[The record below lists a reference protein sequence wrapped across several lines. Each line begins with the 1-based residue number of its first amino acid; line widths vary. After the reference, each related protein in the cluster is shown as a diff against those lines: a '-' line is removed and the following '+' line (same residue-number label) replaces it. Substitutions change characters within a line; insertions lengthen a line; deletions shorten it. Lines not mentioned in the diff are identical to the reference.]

1 MKKVLIVDDSKFMRN
16 LLKNII
22 NALPSFEVAGEAQ
35 NGEEAL
41 EMIQRHPY
49 DVVTMDIEMPKM
61 NGIQTLRELAK
72 LPQQIPVVM
81 FSSLTKEGARET
93 VEALSIGASSFLTK
107 PNNPIELNR
116 MKETIEQKLME
127 AVSTKKTNRPFISK
141 RVTGISFEKTDAL
154 KNVVLLGC
162 STGGPKSLRNLIP
175 QIPKEVPAA
184 FVIVQHMP
192 AGNYIHSL
200 AEGLNR
206 VSEVTV
212 KEAEHNEMLKNGH
225 VYIIPGGKHGR
236 VEHNFTISLNENASI
251 NGHRP
256 SVDVLFQSGAS
267 LIGKTNVTGIV
278 LTGMGSDGAKG
289 ALELKSKGCPILAES
304 EETAIVYGMPK
315 KVFEAG
321 AASEVLPLED
331 VVPVWIKKYMK

>member
-16 LLKNII
+16 LMKNII
-22 NALPSFEVAGEAQ
+22 NALPSFEAAGEAQ

-41 EMIQRHPY
+41 EMIRKNQY
-49 DVVTMDIEMPKM
+49 DVITMDIEMPKM

-72 LPQQIPVVM
+72 MPYPIPVVM
-81 FSSLTKEGARET
+81 FSSLTKEGAKET
-93 VEALSIGASSFLTK
+93 VEALSIGASGFLTK

-116 MKETIEQKLME
+116 MKETIEQRLLE
-127 AVSTKKTNRPFISK
+127 AVSIKKTNRPFIPK
-141 RVTGISFEKTDAL
+141 RVTGVSIEKTETL
-154 KNVVLLGC
+154 KNIVLLGC
-162 STGGPKSLRNLIP
+162 STGGPKSLRNIIP
-175 QIPKEVPAA
+175 QIPADVPAA

-200 AEGLNR
+200 AESLNR

-212 KEAEHNEMLKNGH
+212 KEAEHNESLKNGC

-236 VEHNFTISLNENASI
+236 VERNFTISLNEEGPIS
-251 NGHRP
+251 GHRP

-267 LIGKTNVTGIV
+267 LFGKTSVTGII
-278 LTGMGSDGAKG
+278 LTGMGSDGTKG
-289 ALELKSKGCPILAES
+289 ALVLKSKGFPILAES

-315 KVFEAG
+315 KAIEAG
-321 AASEVLPLED
+321 AASEVLHLED
-331 VVPVWIKKYMK
+331 VVPAFIKKYMK